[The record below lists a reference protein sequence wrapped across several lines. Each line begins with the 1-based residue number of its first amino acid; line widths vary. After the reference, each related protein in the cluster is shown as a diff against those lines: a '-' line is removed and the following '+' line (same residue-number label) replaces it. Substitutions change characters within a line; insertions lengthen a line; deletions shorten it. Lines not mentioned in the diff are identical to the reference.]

1 MQHNQEFYLDHNQ
14 PERLRCLPSESSS
27 SRYGQS
33 EGDSMMNDFKKEIEE
48 RYKISVAN
56 KLYSFPR
63 QYNCI
68 SDIVSSSDD

>member
-33 EGDSMMNDFKKEIEE
+33 EGDSMMNDFKK
-48 RYKISVAN
+48 
-56 KLYSFPR
+56 
-63 QYNCI
+63 
-68 SDIVSSSDD
+68 